1 VGGEDGRTGLIAG
14 AGVAGAAS
22 DGAGMLDAVLG
33 DGPDFILGGGSD
45 FMAGIMDAA
54 PGGGPDFMDGVSTS
68 LLSCL
73 WGGLKR
79 VSGGL
84 LSGGG

>member
-1 VGGEDGRTGLIAG
+1 
-14 AGVAGAAS
+14 
-22 DGAGMLDAVLG
+22 MLDAGLG
-33 DGPDFILGGGSD
+33 GGPDFMAGILDAVFGGGSD
-45 FMAGIMDAA
+45 FMGGILDAA
-54 PGGGPDFMDGVSTS
+54 LGGGPDFIDGLSTC

-84 LSGGG
+84 PSGGG

>member
-1 VGGEDGRTGLIAG
+1 
-14 AGVAGAAS
+14 
-22 DGAGMLDAVLG
+22 MLDAGL
-33 DGPDFILGGGSD
+33 
-45 FMAGIMDAA
+45 
-54 PGGGPDFMDGVSTS
+54 GGGPDFMGGILDAALGGGPDFIDGLSTC

-84 LSGGG
+84 PSGGG